1 MNKKTYG
8 RLLHALRSERRT
20 RREYWKIG
28 TCPIFYCSRV
38 CKVIAQRTGGKVE
51 ELLRV
56 NLALYTS
63 ASKVWI
69 AEVNQIEKEAR

>member
-1 MNKKTYG
+1 MNKEIYK
-8 RLLHALRSERRT
+8 RLLHALRSERRI
-20 RREYWKIG
+20 RREYREKA
-28 TCPIFYCSRV
+28 CPIFYSPHV